1 MFVKIPC
8 ELALRQTL
16 KVGHLW
22 ARFLHWNIA
31 RPNAT
36 AVADRRYSFMSAGI
50 RKIVLGTRGSELA
63 RSQTRLVEEAIRDAH
78 PDVTIE
84 TKIIATRG
92 DKRRP
97 IDPRAGRKGLFT
109 AEINCALIGRDV
121 DIAVH
126 SAKDLPS
133 ETSAGVEIAAVLP
146 RAPIDDLLVSKH
158 PGGLSSLPDGAMV
171 ATGSVRRTHQLLWK
185 RADLDII
192 DLRGNVPTRLRK
204 LAENEW
210 DAIVL
215 ARAGL
220 ERLGLLAAR
229 SEISFGGQR
238 FFLETLPCEVF
249 LPAGGQGIIV
259 LQVRSDDQRT
269 KTIVDPVNDRG
280 TLLCLQA
287 EREFLRRLQG
297 DCNCPV
303 GVLANI
309 EDGKMKMRA
318 QVFLQGAV
326 APHQGEVE
334 GQPDECERLAIEL
347 LDRLRA
353 PASAQSYGSAGEH
366 EHE

>member
-1 MFVKIPC
+1 MTAENRKQR
-8 ELALRQTL
+8 LRRL
-16 KVGHLW
+16 
-22 ARFLHWNIA
+22 
-31 RPNAT
+31 
-36 AVADRRYSFMSAGI
+36 
-50 RKIVLGTRGSELA
+50 IVLGTRGSELA
-63 RSQTRLVEEAIRDAH
+63 RAQTRLVEEAIRNVH

-84 TKIIATRG
+84 TKIVATRG
-92 DKRRP
+92 DKVRVV
-97 IDPRAGRKGLFT
+97 DPRAGRKGLFT
-109 AEINCALIGRDV
+109 AEIERALLARHV

-133 ETSAGVEIAAVLP
+133 ETSLGAEIVAALH
-146 RAPIDDLLVSKH
+146 RAPVDDMLVSKH
-158 PGGLSSLPDGAMV
+158 PGGLSSLPPRSAV
-171 ATGSVRRTHQLLWK
+171 ATGSVRRRHQLLWK
-185 RADLDII
+185 RADLDIVDI
-192 DLRGNVPTRLRK
+192 RGNVPTRLRK

-210 DAIVL
+210 DALVL

-220 ERLGLLAAR
+220 ERLGLLHAR
-229 SEISFGGQR
+229 TELRFESRQ
-238 FFLETLPCEVF
+238 FFLEILPSEVF

-269 KTIVDPVNDRG
+269 KTIVNPVNDRG

-303 GVLANI
+303 GALANI

-318 QVFLQGAV
+318 QVFLEGSV

-334 GQPDECERLAIEL
+334 GDPDRPEGLAAQL

-353 PASAQSYGSAGEH
+353 PPPAESYGMAGEH
-366 EHE
+366 E